1 MLLTL
6 RVDSVVGSAVMG
18 QLDGYFAGDMGM
30 DTRDFPRFEGE
41 LDNDTAVRFTIYP
54 PDRDQPSFVLAGKP
68 SPDTIALTTFVLG
81 PDTLSGPDQQWWL
94 IRRE

>member
-6 RVDSVVGSAVMG
+6 RVDSVVESAVMG
-18 QLDGYFAGDMGM
+18 QLD
-30 DTRDFPRFEGE
+30 EGE

-54 PDRDQPSFVLAGKP
+54 QDRDQPSFVLAGKP